1 AEDAGG
7 IAGKNYGTISS
18 CENNLKV
25 VSTKNAGG
33 IAGSSANATFI
44 TCKNFA
50 EITGVDTAG
59 GIMGAAESGAT
70 SFTLTDC
77 VNTGKTTA
85 TANAGIAANVA
96 GTVVFESCRNYGE
109 SAYAMTATDVTGLTY
124 TISKCLAAGG
134 QDGDHIANGATSDKL
149 VRDFY
154 LAGTSDKDSD
164 GDPSIYDE
172 SQDNSSWAVNLKSVS
187 GSIVFE
193 RGNVYYETGLSTT
206 VDFNSAGYD
215 RYALYQSIDTAFV
228 SMANDT
234 TNHPD
239 TDTGTVRGFVK
250 P

>member
-1 AEDAGG
+1 M
-7 IAGKNYGTISS
+7 T
-18 CENNLKV
+18 
-25 VSTKNAGG
+25 ST
-33 IAGSSANATFI
+33 
-44 TCKNFA
+44 
-50 EITGVDTAG
+50 D
-59 GIMGAAESGAT
+59 
-70 SFTLTDC
+70 
-77 VNTGKTTA
+77 
-85 TANAGIAANVA
+85 VA
-96 GTVVFESCRNYGE
+96 GL
-109 SAYAMTATDVTGLTY
+109 TGY

-134 QDGDHIANGATSDKL
+134 QDGNHIANGATEDKL

-154 LAGTSDKDSD
+154 LAGTSDKDPD
-164 GDPSIYDE
+164 GDPSIYVE
-172 SQDNSSWAVNLKSVS
+172 SQDNSSWAVNLKSVG